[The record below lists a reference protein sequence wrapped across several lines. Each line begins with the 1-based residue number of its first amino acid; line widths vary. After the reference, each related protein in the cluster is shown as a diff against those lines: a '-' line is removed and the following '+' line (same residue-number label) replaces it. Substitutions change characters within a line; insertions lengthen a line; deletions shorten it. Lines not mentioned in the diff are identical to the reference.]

1 MLDTVL
7 HSFHSFSHKSM
18 KGVKLMNEITTIT
31 VRLPREEKNDLM
43 KFAKER
49 DLSASQIIRQ
59 MIRSNLRQYRMEV
72 EI

>member
-1 MLDTVL
+1 
-7 HSFHSFSHKSM
+7 
-18 KGVKLMNEITTIT
+18 MNEITTIT

-59 MIRSNLRQYRMEV
+59 MIRSYLRQYRMEI